1 MDAKVGRDDD
11 AWREAMTDSLKLIEV
26 QVQGVTPLLMNRMTE
41 EQLLQIRSGTKKPKT
56 KRREELP
63 REEAARK
70 VYTLPTGEP
79 YFPTENL
86 MAALIAA
93 GQYVR
98 LDGKRQASTTKSSL
112 VPGFLTLQEPY
123 LPLDP
128 GTWEVDVR
136 GGRNPNGGEAVC
148 LVRPR
153 FDKWG
158 FEVTALL
165 DTVVVGEA
173 TCRELFEIA
182 LSRIGLG
189 DFRPQRKGIFGRS
202 VITKWKVS

>member
-1 MDAKVGRDDD
+1 MIDA
-11 AWREAMTDSLKLIEV
+11 LKLIDV
-26 QVQGVTPLLMNRMTE
+26 QVQGVTPLLMNRMSE
-41 EQLLQIRSGTKKPKT
+41 EQLLQIRSGAKKPKS
-56 KRREELP
+56 KRTEESP

-86 MAALIAA
+86 MSALIAA

-112 VPGFLTLQEPY
+112 VPGFLALQDPY
-123 LPLDP
+123 LLLHPH
-128 GTWEVDVR
+128 TWEVDIR
-136 GGRNPNGGEAVC
+136 AGRNPNGGEAVC

-153 FDKWG
+153 FDKWS
-158 FEVTALL
+158 FEVAVLL
-165 DTVVVGEA
+165 DTVVVGET
-173 TCRELFEIA
+173 TCRDLFEIA
-182 LSRIGLG
+182 LSRVGLG

-202 VITKWKVS
+202 VIVAWKVR

>member
-1 MDAKVGRDDD
+1 MIDG
-11 AWREAMTDSLKLIEV
+11 LKLIEV

-41 EQLLQIRSGTKKPKT
+41 ELLLQIRSGAKKPKS
-56 KRREELP
+56 KRTEESP

-70 VYTLPTGEP
+70 VYTLHTGEP
-79 YFPTENL
+79 YLPTENL

-112 VPGFLTLQEPY
+112 VPGFLALQDTHLLLHP
-123 LPLDP
+123 D
-128 GTWEVDVR
+128 TWEVDIR
-136 GGRNPNGGEAVC
+136 PGRNPNGGEAVC

-165 DTVVVGEA
+165 DTSVVGEA
-173 TCRELFEIA
+173 TCRELFEIG
-182 LSRIGLG
+182 LSRIGVG
-189 DFRPQRKGIFGRS
+189 DFRPQKRGVFGRS
-202 VITKWKVS
+202 VITLWKAL